1 MKLYEDQLVA
11 TKARAEA
18 TAAAAAAAQAR
29 AEAAAAATAAV
40 AAAVVGALRTHGEA
54 DAKARAEAA
63 TAAAQA
69 RAEAAAAAT
78 AAVAA
83 AIAGALRT
91 HGEADAKA
99 GAARSWPPTSATLAH
114 GSQPCAFVLGRELAG
129 AMPDV
134 RVQDIAVLRQEL
146 LLDYLVCAC

>member
-18 TAAAAAAAQAR
+18 TAAA
-29 AEAAAAATAAV
+29 
-40 AAAVVGALRTHGEA
+40 
-54 DAKARAEAA
+54 
-63 TAAAQA
+63 AAAQA

-99 GAARSWPPTSATLAH
+99 GAARSWPPASATLAH